1 MADIIKEPPH
11 YTKWKIEPIT
21 FIMENN
27 IPFGE
32 ANVIKYVMRWRDKN
46 GIQDLEKAK
55 RYIDMIIE
63 KEKKEEQQL
72 NLNLTHKINYP
83 KDEE

>member
-1 MADIIKEPPH
+1 MTDIIREPSH
-11 YTKWKIEPIT
+11 YTQWKIEPIT

-32 ANVIKYVMRWRDKN
+32 ANVIKYVMRWRQIN

-63 KEKKEEQQL
+63 QETK
-72 NLNLTHKINYP
+72 
-83 KDEE
+83 

>member
-1 MADIIKEPPH
+1 
-11 YTKWKIEPIT
+11 
-21 FIMENN
+21 MENN
-27 IPFGE
+27 IPFAE
-32 ANVIKYVMRWRDKN
+32 ANVVKYVMRWRDKN

>member
-1 MADIIKEPPH
+1 MKQKPNIIKEPSH
-11 YTKWKIEPIT
+11 YTQWRIEPIT

-27 IPFGE
+27 IPFCE
-32 ANVIKYVMRWRDKN
+32 ANVIKYVMRWRQKN

-63 KEKKEEQQL
+63 
-72 NLNLTHKINYP
+72 HDY
-83 KDEE
+83 

>member
-1 MADIIKEPPH
+1 
-11 YTKWKIEPIT
+11 
-21 FIMENN
+21 MENN

-32 ANVIKYVMRWRDKN
+32 ANVIKYVMRWKQKN

-63 KEKKEEQQL
+63 KETKDNQQL
-72 NLNLTHKINYP
+72 NLNLEGK
-83 KDEE
+83 

>member
-1 MADIIKEPPH
+1 
-11 YTKWKIEPIT
+11 
-21 FIMENN
+21 
-27 IPFGE
+27 
-32 ANVIKYVMRWRDKN
+32 MRWRDKN

>member
-1 MADIIKEPPH
+1 MTDIIREPSH
-11 YTKWKIEPIT
+11 YTQWKIEPIT

-32 ANVIKYVMRWRDKN
+32 ANVIKYVMRWRQKN

-55 RYIDMIIE
+55 RYIDMIIKME
-63 KEKKEEQQL
+63 LK
-72 NLNLTHKINYP
+72 N
-83 KDEE
+83 D

>member
-1 MADIIKEPPH
+1 MTDIIREPSH
-11 YTKWKIEPIT
+11 YTQWRIEPIT

-27 IPFGE
+27 IPFCE
-32 ANVIKYVMRWRDKN
+32 ANVIKYVMRWRQKN

-63 KEKKEEQQL
+63 KEMKQ
-72 NLNLTHKINYP
+72 
-83 KDEE
+83 

>member
-11 YTKWKIEPIT
+11 YTQWKIEPIT
-21 FIMENN
+21 FILENN

-32 ANVIKYVMRWRDKN
+32 ANVIKYVMRWKSKN
-46 GIQDLEKAK
+46 GFQDLEKAK

-63 KEKKEEQQL
+63 KEKREDKQL
-72 NLNLTHKINYP
+72 NLKLERK
-83 KDEE
+83 

>member
-27 IPFGE
+27 IPFAE
-32 ANVIKYVMRWRDKN
+32 ANVVKYVMRWRDKN

-55 RYIDMIIE
+55 RYIDMIIK